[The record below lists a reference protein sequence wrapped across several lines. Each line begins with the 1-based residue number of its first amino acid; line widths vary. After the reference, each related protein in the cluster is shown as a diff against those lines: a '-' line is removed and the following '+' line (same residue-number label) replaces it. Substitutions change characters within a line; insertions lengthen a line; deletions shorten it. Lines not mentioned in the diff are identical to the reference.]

1 MDDLSPI
8 GLGTMGLQGS
18 DGVDSVAT
26 ALELGYRHLDT
37 AQIYDNEAVVGDGIA
52 ESDVSRDDVTLAT
65 KVWADKLGYDDV
77 LDSTNE
83 SLDRLGVDS
92 VDLLYV
98 HRPIQDYDPER
109 TLAAFDE
116 LVDEGAVRHV
126 GVSNFTVGELD
137 EARDCLD
144 APLFAHQTEYHPLFQ
159 RPELVEYARTH
170 DHTLVAYSPLA
181 GGKVFDLPELTEIAE
196 KHETTEAAV
205 SVAWLCSMENVVVI
219 PKASSRAHLEANLAA
234 RDLELDEEDVA
245 AIESIDREEELF
257 PE

>member
-1 MDDLSPI
+1 MDEFPPI
-8 GLGTMGLQGS
+8 GLGTMGLTGPE
-18 DGVDSVAT
+18 GVSSVTT

-37 AQIYDNEAVVGDGIA
+37 AQIYGNETVVGDGITEA
-52 ESDVSRDDVTLAT
+52 TVPRDEVTLAT

-77 LDSTNE
+77 LDSTSE
-83 SLDRLGVDS
+83 SLDRLGVDA

-116 LVDEGAVRHV
+116 LVDDGTARHV
-126 GVSNFTVGELD
+126 GVSNFTIDELD
-137 EARDCLD
+137 EARDHLD

-159 RPELVEYARTH
+159 RPELVEYARAH
-170 DHTLVAYSPLA
+170 DHALVAYSPLA

-196 KHETTEAAV
+196 KHGTTEAAV

-219 PKASSRAHLEANLAA
+219 PKASSREHLEANLAA
-234 RDLELDEEDVA
+234 RDLELDDEDVA